1 MAGTVRVTGND
12 SGAPPTAGP
21 LLVAPGY
28 LARRMY
34 QSYVALWNREVDA
47 VMTGPQ
53 FAVLTATRAYPGVDQ
68 QSLASSVALDTSTMT
83 DIVRRLEQR
92 GLIRRETAPEDGR
105 RRLLYLTEAGTTRLA
120 EVTQRS
126 LALDQKLMPGTS
138 EHRERVLEELRVLGA
153 NWEALAAS

>member
-1 MAGTVRVTGND
+1 MAEAARATGKD
-12 SGAPPTAGP
+12 VGAPPTAGP

-53 FAVLTATRAYPGVDQ
+53 FAVLTATQAYPGVDQ
-68 QSLASSVALDTSTMT
+68 QSLASSVALDTSTMA
-83 DIVRRLEQR
+83 DIVRRLEQH
-92 GLIRRETAPEDGR
+92 GLIRRKTAPDDGR
-105 RRLLYLTEAGTTRLA
+105 RRLLYLTEKGTTRLA

-126 LALDQKLMPGTS
+126 RALDQKLISGTS
-138 EHRERVLEELRVLGA
+138 EHRERALEELRTLGA
-153 NWEALAAS
+153 SWEALAAN